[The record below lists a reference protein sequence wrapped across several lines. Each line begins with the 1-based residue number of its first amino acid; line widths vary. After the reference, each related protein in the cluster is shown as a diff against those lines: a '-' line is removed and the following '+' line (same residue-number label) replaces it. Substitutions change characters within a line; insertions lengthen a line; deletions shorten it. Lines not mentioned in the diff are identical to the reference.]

1 MFGTENEVPVD
12 VPEGDNDNE
21 QQEWQAVENLAGAV
35 DVGNVTI
42 NGEAVEIT
50 LAQMIT
56 PALET
61 TFAILA
67 PNWEVSSDEC
77 AALGKAWGDVAQVW
91 LPDMQL
97 SPKWAVLGTAIVTTG
112 LVVMP
117 RLKTPPRI
125 EEKQEKEVEQ

>member
-1 MFGTENEVPVD
+1 MFGTEENTPVHE
-12 VPEGDNDNE
+12 PEGEHDNE
-21 QQEWQAVENLAGAV
+21 RDEWQAVENLAGAV
-35 DVGNVTI
+35 DVGSVTI

-50 LAQMIT
+50 LDQMIA

-67 PNWEVSSDEC
+67 PNWEVSADEC

-91 LPDMQL
+91 FPDMQL
-97 SPKWAVLGTAIVTTG
+97 SPKWAVLGTAIITTG

-117 RLKTPPRI
+117 RLKIPARI
-125 EEKQEKEVEQ
+125 EEKQEKEVEN